1 MTMPD
6 PTEPVVLTKRENA
19 VAWLTLNRPQAMNS
33 INDEVRAQ
41 LPAALRAADADPA
54 VRVIVIQGAGER
66 AFCAGADIKG
76 FTEAPTPA
84 KFRQARL
91 QGHWIDA
98 FEATKK
104 PLIASIH
111 GYCLGG
117 GLEIALGCDIRIAAD
132 DATFALP
139 EVSRGTLPGAGGT
152 QRLARMIGMG
162 RALDMLLSA
171 ERIAAAEALRIGL
184 ITRLTA
190 RAQLRAQTQALA
202 EHIAGHAPLA
212 VVFAKEAMRKGTAA
226 DFANGMKY
234 EADLL
239 SLLLDTDDRKE
250 AGRAFREKR
259 KPDFK
264 GK

>member
-1 MTMPD
+1 MAEQA
-6 PTEPVVLTKRENA
+6 EPAVLTESRAA
-19 VAWLTLNRPQAMNS
+19 VAWITLNRPQAMNS
-33 INDEVRAQ
+33 INDDVRTQ
-41 LPAALRAADADPA
+41 LPAALRAADANPA

-76 FTEAPTPA
+76 FTDAPTPA
-84 KFRQARL
+84 KFRQSRL

-98 FEATKK
+98 FDATKK
-104 PLIASIH
+104 PVIASIH

-117 GLEIALGCDIRIAAD
+117 GLEIALACDIRIAAD

-152 QRLARMIGMG
+152 QRLSRVIGMG
-162 RALDMLLSA
+162 RALDMLISA
-171 ERIAAAEALRIGL
+171 ERIDAAEALRFGL

-190 RAQLRAQTQALA
+190 RAQLAAQTQTLA

-239 SLLLDTDDRKE
+239 ALLLDTEDRKE

-259 KPDFK
+259 QPNFK

>member
-1 MTMPD
+1 MVD
-6 PTEPVVLTKRENA
+6 PTAAAVLTARSGA
-19 VAWLTLNRPQAMNS
+19 VAWITLNRPQAMNS
-33 INDEVRAQ
+33 INEEVRTQ

-54 VRVIVIQGAGER
+54 VHVIVINGAGER

-76 FTEAPTPA
+76 FIEAPTPA

-98 FEATKK
+98 FDATKK

-152 QRLARMIGMG
+152 QRLSRMIGLG

-171 ERIAAAEALRIGL
+171 ERIDAAEAMRIGL
-184 ITRLTA
+184 ITRLTT
-190 RAQLRAQTQALA
+190 RAQLPAQTQTLA

-212 VVFAKEAMRKGTAA
+212 VMFAKEAMRKGTAA
-226 DFANGMKY
+226 DFAAGMKY

-239 SLLLDTDDRKE
+239 ALLLDTEDRKE
-250 AGRAFREKR
+250 AGRAFRDKR
-259 KPDFK
+259 KPEFK
-264 GK
+264 GR

>member
-1 MTMPD
+1 MEASTQA
-6 PTEPVVLTKRENA
+6 VLAAHEGA
-19 VAWLTLNRPQAMNS
+19 IAWITLNRPQAMNA
-33 INDEVRAQ
+33 INDEIRTG
-41 LPAALRAADADPA
+41 LTAALRAADADTA
-54 VRVIVIQGAGER
+54 VRVIVIRGEGER

-98 FEATKK
+98 FDATKK

-117 GLEIALGCDIRIAAD
+117 GLEMALACDIRIAAD
-132 DATFALP
+132 DASFALP

-152 QRLARMIGMG
+152 QRLSRMVGLG

-171 ERIAAAEALRIGL
+171 ERIDAAEALRIGL
-184 ITRLTA
+184 ITRVTS
-190 RAQLRAQTQALA
+190 RAQLAAQTQTLA

-212 VVFAKEAMRKGTAA
+212 VVFAKESMRKGTAA
-226 DFANGMKY
+226 GFANGMKY

-239 SLLLDTDDRKE
+239 ALLLDTEDRKE

-259 KPDFK
+259 KPNFK

>member
-1 MTMPD
+1 MT
-6 PTEPVVLTKRENA
+6 EHAEAAVLADRSGT
-19 VAWLTLNRPQAMNS
+19 VAWITLNRPQAMNA
-33 INDEVRAQ
+33 INDEVRTQ
-41 LPAALRAADADPA
+41 LTAALRAADADRA
-54 VRVIVIQGAGER
+54 VRVIVIRGAGER

-98 FEATKK
+98 FDQMKK
-104 PLIASIH
+104 PVIASIH

-117 GLEIALGCDIRIAAD
+117 GLEIALACDIRIAAD
-132 DATFALP
+132 DASFALP

-152 QRLARMIGMG
+152 QRLSRMIGMG

-171 ERIAAAEALRIGL
+171 ERMDATEAMRIGL
-184 ITRLTA
+184 ITRLTT
-190 RAQLRAQTQALA
+190 RSQLLAQTQTLA
-202 EHIAGHAPLA
+202 EHIAAHAPLA
-212 VVFAKEAMRKGTAA
+212 VVFAKEAMRKGAA
-226 DFANGMKY
+226 SDFATGMKY

-239 SLLLDTDDRKE
+239 ALLLDTEDRKE

-259 KPDFK
+259 KPNFQ
-264 GK
+264 GR

>member
-1 MTMPD
+1 MAEQAEPAVI
-6 PTEPVVLTKRENA
+6 TECSGA
-19 VAWLTLNRPQAMNS
+19 IAWITLNRPHAMNS
-33 INDEVRAQ
+33 INDDVRTQ
-41 LPAALRAADADPA
+41 LPAAVRAADADPA
-54 VRVIVIQGAGER
+54 VRVIVIRGAGEC

-98 FEATKK
+98 FDETKK
-104 PLIASIH
+104 PVIASIH

-117 GLEIALGCDIRIAAD
+117 GLEMALACDIRIAAD
-132 DATFALP
+132 DAAFALP

-152 QRLARMIGMG
+152 QRLSRVIGMG

-171 ERIAAAEALRIGL
+171 ERIDAAGALRIGL
-184 ITRLTA
+184 ITRLTT
-190 RAQLRAQTQALA
+190 RAQLAAQTQTLA

-212 VVFAKEAMRKGTAA
+212 VVFAKEAMRKGAAA
-226 DFANGMKY
+226 DFATGMKY

-239 SLLLDTDDRKE
+239 ALLLDTEDRKE

-259 KPDFK
+259 KPNFR
-264 GK
+264 GR

>member
-1 MTMPD
+1 MAEQTAPA
-6 PTEPVVLTKRENA
+6 VLSERSDA
-19 VAWLTLNRPQAMNS
+19 VAWITLNRPQAMNS
-33 INDEVRAQ
+33 INDEVRTQ

-54 VRVIVIQGAGER
+54 VRVIVIKGAGER

-84 KFRQARL
+84 MYRATRL
-91 QGHWIDA
+91 QGAWIDVLD
-98 FEATKK
+98 ETKK
-104 PLIASIH
+104 PVIASIH

-117 GLEIALGCDIRIAAD
+117 GLEMALACDIRIAAD
-132 DATFALP
+132 DAAFALP

-152 QRLARMIGMG
+152 QRLSHVIGTG

-171 ERIAAAEALRIGL
+171 ERIDSAEALRIGL
-184 ITRLTA
+184 ITRLTT
-190 RAQLRAQTQALA
+190 RDQLAAQTQKLA
-202 EHIAGHAPLA
+202 ATIAGHAPLA
-212 VVFAKEAMRKGTAA
+212 VVFAKEAMRKGTAS

-239 SLLLDTDDRKE
+239 ALLLDTEDRKE

-259 KPDFK
+259 KPEFK
-264 GK
+264 GR